1 MVKRKVRRN
10 AFFHISEILQQFF
23 SFQRRVIDS
32 VLCYYSNFT
41 IVSLLW
47 PACNQKLYDRKILN
61 NSRRT
66 FISYMAHQ
74 QNCYSVVPCRHRET
88 KENILHL
95 QGYIKQFPRI
105 YSNERKLQK
114 IIRRAVTTSH
124 VILSHVNP
132 HLRLSHGETK
142 SICRFA
148 KEKKETNEESIE
160 HDIARAIRS
169 ESPIMIAIWSRRGQQ
184 IVGVHGTVF
193 KNQRTRYR
201 DGSQHCVSIS
211 ETRDKHPG
219 WPLVLP
225 SASCTGTARSSTFL
239 RCIS

>member
-74 QNCYSVVPCRHRET
+74 QNCYSVACRHRET

-95 QGYIKQFPRI
+95 QGYIKQFRRI

-148 KEKKETNEESIE
+148 KRKKRNK
-160 HDIARAIRS
+160 
-169 ESPIMIAIWSRRGQQ
+169 RR
-184 IVGVHGTVF
+184 IH
-193 KNQRTRYR
+193 
-201 DGSQHCVSIS
+201 
-211 ETRDKHPG
+211 
-219 WPLVLP
+219 
-225 SASCTGTARSSTFL
+225 
-239 RCIS
+239 